1 MSKVDWDKLSLR
13 KEDQWFQELS
23 EIVVTTCREHNRG
36 VLMVPFSD
44 FEAIMEDEEKGIET
58 HPLLCCAMD
67 NICIAPAIC
76 SLIEQAA
83 EAGALD
89 RAMLK
94 AITHYIKKHI
104 MKEE

>member
-44 FEAIMEDEEKGIET
+44 FEAIMEDEEKGTET
-58 HPLLCCAMD
+58 HPLFCCAMD
-67 NICIAPAIC
+67 NICIAPL
-76 SLIEQAA
+76 SAA
-83 EAGALD
+83 LSSRLRRVGHLTKLC
-89 RAMLK
+89 LK
-94 AITHYIKKHI
+94 LSRTILKNI
-104 MKEE
+104 